1 MAPAKMREACRYLS
15 GMSVALIPVSAA
27 WVMLD
32 VDELLQACAAERAL
46 ALALR
51 LEHFPSEAAAHYVSF
66 RFRLSKREFNALE
79 LHLLL

>member
-1 MAPAKMREACRYLS
+1 MA
-15 GMSVALIPVSAA
+15 VWTA

-32 VDELLQACAAERAL
+32 VDELLEAGPGLLPSL
-46 ALALR
+46 AR
-51 LEHFPSEAAAHYVSF
+51 EIIRPGQFPSEAPPHYVSL